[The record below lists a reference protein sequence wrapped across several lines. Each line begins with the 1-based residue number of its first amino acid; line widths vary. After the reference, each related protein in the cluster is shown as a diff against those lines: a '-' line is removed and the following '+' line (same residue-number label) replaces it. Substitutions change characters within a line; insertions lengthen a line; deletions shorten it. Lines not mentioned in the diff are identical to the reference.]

1 MSLSFIAVTAS
12 VVFPREFRN
21 ISGDPVDPVQNPAQ
35 AEMKRLTR
43 ELKAINSHMDKK
55 FKDSKSAQ
63 EWKRI
68 ALVIDHLMFYLY
80 IFFCVVAFTT
90 MGVVWYE
97 SIRNS
102 QKNILNSEWRYLRY
116 S

>member
-1 MSLSFIAVTAS
+1 MYFSFIAVTAS

-21 ISGDPVDPVQNPAQ
+21 VLGDPVDPLLNPAR

-43 ELKAINSHMDKK
+43 ELKVIGSHLDKR
-55 FKDSKSAQ
+55 FKDSRSAQ

-80 IFFCVVAFTT
+80 IFFCIVAFTT
-90 MGVVWYE
+90 MGVVWYQ
-97 SIRNS
+97 SISNS
-102 QKNILNSEWRYLRY
+102 QKKIPNSE
-116 S
+116 